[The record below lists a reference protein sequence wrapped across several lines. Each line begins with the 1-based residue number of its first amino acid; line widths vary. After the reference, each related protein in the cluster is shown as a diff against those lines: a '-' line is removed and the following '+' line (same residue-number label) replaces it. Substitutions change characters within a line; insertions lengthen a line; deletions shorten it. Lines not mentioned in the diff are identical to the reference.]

1 MKEKY
6 SMVHIKELEELFGTL
21 KVTMLVILMK
31 AKCQEKGNWFKKV

>member
-1 MKEKY
+1 
-6 SMVHIKELEELFGTL
+6 MVHIKELEELFGTL